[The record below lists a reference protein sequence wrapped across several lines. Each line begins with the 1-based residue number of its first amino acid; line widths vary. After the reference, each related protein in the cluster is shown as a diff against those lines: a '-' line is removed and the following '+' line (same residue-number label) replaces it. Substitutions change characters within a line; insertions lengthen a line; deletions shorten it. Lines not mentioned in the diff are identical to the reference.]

1 MEPGGRAASRQV
13 QFVLVVA
20 ADPCCGQALAQNL
33 EAQSYLVLTAGSV
46 REASEKLII
55 EPALLILDAALPDA
69 SGWDLLDWLA
79 RCGREVPVVMI
90 AARERGLP
98 RRMRLRPILV
108 LPPPVALDTLVAIVQ
123 EHLLAPETAYG
134 V

>member
-1 MEPGGRAASRQV
+1 LV
-13 QFVLVVA
+13 QFILVVA
-20 ADPCCGQALAQNL
+20 ADPWWRQAIAQTL

-55 EPALLILDAALPDA
+55 EPALLILDAGLPDA

-79 RCGREVPVVMI
+79 RCGRVVPVVMI
-90 AARERGLP
+90 AGRERGAL
-98 RRMRLRPILV
+98 RRAWRRPLLV
-108 LPPPVALDTLVAIVQ
+108 LPAQVALETLVAIVQ
-123 EHLLAPETAYG
+123 EHLLAPETSYG

>member
-1 MEPGGRAASRQV
+1 MEPRGRPASRQV

-20 ADPCCGQALAQNL
+20 ANPSWGQAIAKKL

-55 EPALLILDAALPDA
+55 APALLILDADLPDA
-69 SGWDLLDWLA
+69 PGWDLLDWLA

-90 AARERGLP
+90 TGREGGVP
-98 RRMRLRPILV
+98 RRVRLRPILV
-108 LPPPVALDTLVAIVQ
+108 LPPPVALETLVAIVQ